1 MEVRRRDMRARLS
14 VLAVCGL
21 VAGCSLSPHVGPA
34 GQLAA
39 AALVSFDACD
49 DALDH
54 LKREATERVG
64 PWGLGG
70 ETVAYAV
77 DDLATEDSAGSD
89 GRAAA
94 PGHSTTTVQESGVD
108 EPDIVKTD
116 GRLIVTVVGP
126 DLKVV
131 DTTGAAPVEIGSLK
145 LGDEYIDATVL
156 LQGDHAV
163 VFVRANSMIAYDSR
177 MPFAPPPGAITTQ
190 VLLVDLSDPSLP
202 TVEATLDV
210 DGDYLD
216 ARLVDGV
223 VRMVVST
230 APALQFPM
238 AEADWNRPED
248 ELTARNKTIVAE
260 STIDDWLPSY
270 RLTSGGT
277 ESSGLLVEC
286 DRLEHPQDFA
296 GFTTL
301 SVLTLDL
308 AAGLT
313 SGDAVGVLTGGDTVY
328 ASTDRLYVATSRWTS
343 VEPAADLALLPDGNT
358 TTGIHA
364 FVTQG
369 NEPARYVASGE
380 VEGRI
385 LGRYAL
391 SEHDDVLR
399 VATTTDRWDASPEA
413 DQSESQLVTLTER
426 DGELVELGRVGGLG
440 KGEQIH
446 AVRYFGP
453 TAYVVTF
460 RQTDPLYV
468 LDLSDPAAPA
478 VDGELKITGYSAYLH
493 EVGEG
498 RLVGVGQEA
507 TAEGMTI
514 GAQVSLFDVADPA
527 TPTKLD
533 GHVVENAYSQ
543 AEWDPHAFLY
553 WPETSQLVL
562 PIDGEAVHGAV
573 VLAVGADSLTEQGVV
588 TYAGDGSA
596 EYYPTVLRS
605 IVIRD
610 SLYTLWSDGMQVN
623 KLDGLELDHWLPLA

>member
-1 MEVRRRDMRARLS
+1 MRARLS
-14 VLAVCGL
+14 VLAVCGLL

-70 ETVAYAV
+70 LTVAYAEG
-77 DDLATEDSAGSD
+77 DMAMEDSAGAD

-94 PGHSTTTVQESGVD
+94 PAHSTTTVQEAGVD

-116 GRLIVTVVGP
+116 GRLVVTVVGP
-126 DLKVV
+126 NLKVV
-131 DTTGAAPVEIGSLK
+131 DTTGAAPVEVGSLK
-145 LGDEYIDATVL
+145 LGDEYADASVL
-156 LQGDHAV
+156 LEGDRAV
-163 VFVRANSMIAYDSR
+163 VFVRTSPMIAYDTR
-177 MPFAPPPGAITTQ
+177 MSFAPMPGELTTQ
-190 VLLVDLSDPSLP
+190 VLLVDLSDPASP

-230 APALQFPM
+230 SPALEFPM
-238 AEADWNRPED
+238 TEADLNRSED

-277 ESSGLLVEC
+277 ESSGRLVEC
-286 DRLEHPQDFA
+286 DRLEHPEEFA

-313 SGDAVGVLTGGDTVY
+313 SGDAVGVLTDGDTVY

-364 FVTQG
+364 FVTEG

-440 KGEQIH
+440 KGEQIQ

-468 LDLSDPAAPA
+468 LDLTDPAAPA

-493 EVGEG
+493 EVGAG

-507 TAEGMTI
+507 TAEGMTV

-527 TPTKLD
+527 APTKLD
-533 GHVVENAYSQ
+533 GHLVENAYSQ

-553 WPETSQLVL
+553 WPETSQLVV

-573 VLAVGADSLTEQGVV
+573 VLTVGADALTEQGVV

-596 EYYPTVLRS
+596 EFYPTVLRS
-605 IVIRD
+605 IVIGD

-623 KLDGLELDHWLPLA
+623 ELDGLELDHWLPLA